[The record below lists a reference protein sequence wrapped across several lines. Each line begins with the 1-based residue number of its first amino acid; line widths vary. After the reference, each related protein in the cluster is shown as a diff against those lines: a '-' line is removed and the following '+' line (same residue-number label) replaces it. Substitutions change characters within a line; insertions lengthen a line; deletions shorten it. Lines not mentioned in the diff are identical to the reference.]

1 MERKKRNKAA
11 EKSVKARLKKTHL
24 KGFLILG
31 SEDAGAGFWD
41 VYFIRPLGLSNYLYK
56 VKVSNTG
63 DIASGI
69 IPVKDPEAHTD
80 YMQNAPVAGTE
91 EALKP
96 TANEKRSF
104 KGYGK

>member
-1 MERKKRNKAA
+1 M
-11 EKSVKARLKKTHL
+11 
-24 KGFLILG
+24 
-31 SEDAGAGFWD
+31 
-41 VYFIRPLGLSNYLYK
+41 
-56 VKVSNTG
+56 KVSNTG